1 MAYLVRIAARAER
14 DLASLY
20 IEINGEESER
30 ARQWYFKL
38 KAAILGLGEMSNR
51 HPFTRENKR
60 LRHLLFGHKPH
71 VYRVI
76 FRIRKKLRQVE
87 VLHVRHGR
95 RRDFSAGEF
104 E

>member
-1 MAYLVRIAARAER
+1 MAYLVKIASRAQR

-20 IEINGEESER
+20 IEINAEESER

-38 KAAILGLGEMSNR
+38 KDAILGLGEMPNR
-51 HPFTRENKR
+51 HPITRENKR

-76 FRIRKKLRQVE
+76 FRIRKRLRQVE
-87 VLHVRHGR
+87 VLHVRHGH
-95 RRDFSAGEF
+95 RRDFRTRDLE
-104 E
+104 

>member
-1 MAYLVRIAARAER
+1 MAYLVKIASRAER

-20 IEINGEESER
+20 IEINAEESDR

-38 KAAILGLGEMSNR
+38 KAAILGLGEMPNR
-51 HPFTRENKR
+51 HPITRESKR

-76 FRIRKKLRQVE
+76 FRIRKGLRQVE

-95 RRDFSAGEF
+95 RRDFRRADLE
-104 E
+104 

>member
-1 MAYLVRIAARAER
+1 MVYLVKTTLRAER
-14 DLASLY
+14 DLAALY
-20 IEINGEESER
+20 AEINAEESER

-38 KAAILGLGEMSNR
+38 KAAILELGEMPNR
-51 HPFTRENKR
+51 HPITRENKR
-60 LRHLLFGHKPH
+60 LRHSLFGHKPH

-76 FRIRKKLRQVE
+76 FRIRKRLRQVE

-95 RRDFSAGEF
+95 RRDFRTIEP

>member
-1 MAYLVRIAARAER
+1 MAYLVKIATRAER
-14 DLASLY
+14 DLDSLY
-20 IEINGEESER
+20 IEINAEESER

-38 KAAILGLGEMSNR
+38 KAAILGLGEMPNR
-51 HPFTRENKR
+51 HPITRESKR

-76 FRIRKKLRQVE
+76 FRIRKGLRQVE

-95 RRDFSAGEF
+95 RRGFRTDDLE
-104 E
+104 

>member
-1 MAYLVRIAARAER
+1 MAYLVKIASRAER

-20 IEINGEESER
+20 IEINAEESDR

-38 KAAILGLGEMSNR
+38 RAAILGLGEMPDR
-51 HPFTRENKR
+51 HPITRESKR

-76 FRIRKKLRQVE
+76 FRIRKRLRQVE
-87 VLHVRHGR
+87 GLHVRHGR
-95 RRDFSAGEF
+95 RRDFRTADLE
-104 E
+104 